1 MEETNEK
8 YKKRPVKTKK
18 RRKAKRRVRPGC
30 LISVAAL
37 FFAFVLLFLT
47 PVFNITKIEVE
58 GNESVK
64 TSEIVSASGINKNK
78 NIFSVN
84 LGKAKEKVL
93 KVPYVES
100 VKITRK
106 LPKTIEIKVT
116 EGKVVSYIQWDKKL
130 VGISESGQVLCIVSK
145 VPATRKAPVVK
156 GITIKSEC
164 VVGKKVEVRESVRYE
179 TLMRFVKTFEDRNMT
194 EDITVFD
201 ITKTEYISI
210 MHRDKLKIE
219 FGSTTDYEHKFSF
232 IEALTESMGKDVEG
246 ELNMVSENYTYGHTL
261 Q

>member
-18 RRKAKRRVRPGC
+18 RKKQKRPIRPGC

-37 FFAFVLLFLT
+37 VFAFVLLFLT
-47 PVFNITKIEVE
+47 PIFNIGKIEVT
-58 GNESVK
+58 GNDTVK
-64 TSEIVSASGINKNK
+64 TSEIISASGISKNK
-78 NIFSVN
+78 NIFAVN
-84 LGKAKEKVL
+84 LGKSKEKIL
-93 KVPYVES
+93 KVSYIEN
-100 VKITRK
+100 VKISRK
-106 LPKTIEIKVT
+106 LPSKIKIEVT
-116 EGKVVSYIQWDKKL
+116 EGKVAAYVQWDKKL
-130 VGISESGQVLCIVSK
+130 VGINDGGQVLCIVSK
-145 VPATRKAPVVK
+145 VPASRKAPVVK
-156 GITIKSEC
+156 GITINGEC
-164 VVGKKVEVRESVRYE
+164 VVGKKIEVKESVRYE
-179 TLMRFVKTFEDRNMT
+179 TLMRFVKTFEERNMT

-210 MHRDKLKIE
+210 MHRDKLRIE

-232 IEALTESMGKDVEG
+232 IEALTDSMGKDVEG